1 LERGFVVK
9 RLLLLFLVLCF
20 AATSYAAERNLFHM
34 FEDRAHLKVYVK
46 AVTSDIDDEHV
57 KVKLFEKIFKDVLR
71 KRSNLKFVPV
81 ESAKEA
87 DVMIGA
93 KIKRYVFIEKTMP
106 SFFGT
111 AALVADTASPKSE
124 AQLVVNY
131 VIMKPKN
138 DRVISD
144 FENFGTSE
152 RRPIE
157 DMKGEKAF
165 EHAARKNINRF
176 IYKAFRNQSDFD

>member
-1 LERGFVVK
+1 MK
-9 RLLLLFLVLCF
+9 KLFIAFIILCF
-20 AATSYAAERNLFHM
+20 AVTSYAAERNLFHM
-34 FEDRAHLKVYVK
+34 FEDGG
-46 AVTSDIDDEHV
+46 HV
-57 KVKLFEKIFKDVLR
+57 KVYLKTVTSNIEDKHVNAKIFEEIFKDALR
-71 KRSNLKFVPV
+71 ERLHLKFVPV
-81 ESAKEA
+81 DSAEEA
-87 DVMIGA
+87 DIMIA
-93 KIKRYVFIEKTMP
+93 VKIKKYVFIEKTMP

-111 AALVADTASPKSE
+111 AALVADAVAPKSE

-131 VIMKPKN
+131 VIMKPKS

-144 FENFGTSE
+144 FENFGTAE
-152 RRPIE
+152 RRPIK